1 MKKIIQTNGTS
12 LVVGL
17 IGSPDDIL
25 GEFNALWNHGATRG
39 ELNWGHQQYA
49 YFWTSKQRLER
60 AMLSR
65 AIGVFLKEDTSK
77 YKGKKGGFIN
87 EARIL
92 AELNLK
98 EFKLER
104 CLYIWNAED
113 IYHNNF
119 RDYQSI
125 SAQDDHYES
134 GNGLYKP
141 AIKL

>member
-1 MKKIIQTNGTS
+1 M
-12 LVVGL
+12 
-17 IGSPDDIL
+17 
-25 GEFNALWNHGATRG
+25 
-39 ELNWGHQQYA
+39 
-49 YFWTSKQRLER
+49 
-60 AMLSR
+60 
-65 AIGVFLKEDTSK
+65 GVFLKEDTSK

-119 RDYQSI
+119 RDYNDTS
-125 SAQDDHYES
+125 SHDDHYES

-141 AIKL
+141 VIKL

>member
-1 MKKIIQTNGTS
+1 MKKIIQHNGTS

-17 IGSPDDIL
+17 LGDPDDIL

-39 ELNWGHQQYA
+39 ELNWGHDQYA
-49 YFWTSKQRLER
+49 YFWTSPRKLER

-65 AIGVFLKEDTSK
+65 AIGVFLRKDTSK
-77 YKGKKGGFIN
+77 HKGKKGGFIH

-104 CLYIWNAED
+104 CLY
-113 IYHNNF
+113 NNF
-119 RDYQSI
+119 RDFQSI
-125 SAQDDHYES
+125 NAQDDQYES

-141 AIKL
+141 TVKL

>member
-1 MKKIIQTNGTS
+1 MKKIIQHNGTS

-17 IGSPDDIL
+17 LGNPDDIL

-39 ELNWGHQQYA
+39 ELNWGHDQYA
-49 YFWTSKQRLER
+49 YFWTSPKKLER

-65 AIGVFLKEDTSK
+65 AIGVFLKKDTSK
-77 YKGKKGGFIN
+77 YKGKKDGFIH

-92 AELNLK
+92 AELNFK

-104 CLYIWNAED
+104 CLYIWNADD

-119 RDYQSI
+119 RDFQSI
-125 SAQDDHYES
+125 NAQDDQYES

-141 AIKL
+141 TVKL